1 MKCARRSTGDVRSAA
16 RVARHCGFAATAAL
30 LALSIGTGVAGTPEG
45 LAALERSDYASA
57 QRELAPMA
65 EQGDHDAQFAL
76 GRMLMHGW
84 GVKRD
89 PQAAVRWFTAAAE
102 GGHERARRML
112 AALYE
117 QGTDVP
123 RDVAAARKW
132 RCLADRASKAPRQ
145 SAPQFSPDRS
155 CDPVAPAELQKIR
168 ASAEGGDATA
178 QNLLGTLLAQGTGV
192 DADPRQA
199 LRWFREAAKR
209 GDGDAQH
216 NLGAMYELGL
226 GVDVDYRQA
235 RAWYGKAPG
244 EDAMRAANRV
254 ELLIGWQDLEWGT
267 PLARRPGFAS
277 AEPPASLE
285 RLMFLQRLLSGRAHY
300 AFHARRADSLQFG
313 GATVKR
319 IVYQSL
325 TQRDGLC
332 AVWIEFEGRGNHR
345 ALLQSLAS
353 WYGPPHAQTSVN
365 DDRLSMRAWDFHG
378 GVRVLLEHFQW
389 AAADE
394 SLGWLAVWHASC

>member
-1 MKCARRSTGDVRSAA
+1 MKHAGASVGDARSTARAA
-16 RVARHCGFAATAAL
+16 HRARFGAAAAL
-30 LALSIGTGVAGTPEG
+30 LALSIGTCAAGTPEG

-65 EQGDHDAQFAL
+65 EQGDHEAQFAL
-76 GRMLMHGW
+76 GRMLLYGW

-102 GGHERARRML
+102 GGN
-112 AALYE
+112 AA
-117 QGTDVP
+117 
-123 RDVAAARKW
+123 
-132 RCLADRASKAPRQ
+132 
-145 SAPQFSPDRS
+145 
-155 CDPVAPAELQKIR
+155 
-168 ASAEGGDATA
+168 A
-178 QNLLGTLLAQGTGV
+178 QNLLGTLLAQGTGI
-192 DADPRQA
+192 DADPQQG

-209 GDGDAQH
+209 GDADAPR

-226 GVDVDYRQA
+226 GVDVDYREA

-244 EDAMRAANRV
+244 DDAIRAANRV
-254 ELLIGWQDLEWGT
+254 DLLIGWQGLEWGT
-267 PLARRPGFAS
+267 PLAKRPGFAPTQ
-277 AEPPASLE
+277 PPAMLE
-285 RLMFLQRLLSGRAHY
+285 RSMSLQRLLSGRPQY
-300 AFHARRADSLQFG
+300 AFYVRRGDSTQFG

-332 AVWIEFEGRGNHR
+332 AVWMEFEGRSNHL
-345 ALLQSLAS
+345 ALLRTLAS
-353 WYGPPHAQTSVN
+353 WYGTPHAQTSLD
-365 DDRLSMRAWDFHG
+365 DDRLSMRAWDFRG